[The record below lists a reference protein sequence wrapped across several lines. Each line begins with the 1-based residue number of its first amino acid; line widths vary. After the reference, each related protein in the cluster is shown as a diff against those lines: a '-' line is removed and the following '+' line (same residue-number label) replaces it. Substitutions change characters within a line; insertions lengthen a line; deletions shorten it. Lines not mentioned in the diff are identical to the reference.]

1 LGPPRKRRAGI
12 PIAIGAFITSLAAAA
27 PAGANVISPE
37 PAHSP
42 QAEEITTLYWI
53 GLVVVA
59 ALVVAVHAALLF
71 AIRRYRSER
80 GTEPRQVRSGRGL
93 QLRAG
98 GALGLLALA
107 LLVVSVV
114 FTERAREVPPS
125 GPDGL
130 RASGALLAQRS
141 LKPTSEEERPLE
153 ITATGQQWLW
163 RYAYPNDA
171 FSYYRLVVPVDT
183 TVVLRLLSTDVVHTW
198 YVPELAGK
206 FDAVPGKLNKVVFR
220 ANQEGTYEGASATYS
235 GQGYAA
241 MRTEVEAVPPEEYRA
256 YLERLADDIRTAQEQ
271 VAEEIVGRS
280 GG

>member
-12 PIAIGAFITSLAAAA
+12 PIAIGASITSLAAAA

-53 GLVVVA
+53 GLVMVVA
-59 ALVVAVHAALLF
+59 LVLAVHAALLF

-80 GTEPRQVRSGRGL
+80 GAEPRQVRSGRAL
-93 QLRAG
+93 QLRVG
-98 GALGLLALA
+98 GVLGLLALV

-125 GPDGL
+125 GPEGL
-130 RASGALLAQRS
+130 QASSALLAQRS

-163 RYAYPNDA
+163 RYDYPNEA

-220 ANQEGTYEGASATYS
+220 ADEEGTYDGASATYS

-256 YLERLADDIRTAQEQ
+256 YLERLAADIQSAQEQ
-271 VAEEIVGRS
+271 VAEAIVSRTS
-280 GG
+280 G

>member
-12 PIAIGAFITSLAAAA
+12 PIAIGASITSLAAAA

-53 GLVVVA
+53 GLVMVVA
-59 ALVVAVHAALLF
+59 LVLAVHAALLF

-80 GTEPRQVRSGRGL
+80 GVEPRQVRSARAL
-93 QLRAG
+93 QLRVG
-98 GALGLLALA
+98 GALGLLALV

-125 GPDGL
+125 GPEGL
-130 RASGALLAQRS
+130 QASSAVFAQRS
-141 LKPTSEEERPLE
+141 LKPTSEEETPLE

-163 RYAYPNDA
+163 RYDYPNET

-220 ANQEGTYEGASATYS
+220 ADEGTYDGASATYS

-256 YLERLADDIRTAQEQ
+256 YLERLAGDIQSAQEQ
-271 VAEEIVGRS
+271 VAEEIVSRTS
-280 GG
+280 G